1 MTAFR
6 LRTLFALGCAAAI
19 AVEGYVLFFDRHHT
33 FNIQG
38 RRTYLLSEFGDGI
51 PIAHAFLMRGNG
63 LRAVRVQFSSSASTT
78 VRLRWQLFR
87 QQATDEKQT
96 TLEWGQR
103 ELRLDADRNWA
114 TFPATPGRSP
124 EKLSIMEGGT
134 RELRLEAG
142 RTWATFPVT
151 RDGSSHDR
159 WYVFDAQLVD
169 PPSTDVRGGAQIA
182 LLATHDNP
190 DRGGSLWVA
199 GANRPGSLVLGADRV
214 GHTLYQRFVAEVEP
228 NLPRWLRW
236 PAVQWI
242 IGLALHAAVAVH
254 AYALL
259 IDRHRRGR
267 DDGTL
272 PFRRLTRS

>member
-6 LRTLFALGCAAAI
+6 LRTLFALGCAAVI
-19 AVEGYVLFFDRHHT
+19 AVEGYILFFDRDHT
-33 FNIQG
+33 FSIQG
-38 RRTYLLSEFGDGI
+38 RRTYLLSEFADGI

-63 LRAVRVQFSSSASTT
+63 LRAVRVQFSSSTSTT
-78 VRLRWQLFR
+78 VRLQWQLFR
-87 QQATDEKQT
+87 QQATDKKQT
-96 TLEWGQR
+96 ILEWGHR

-114 TFPATPGRSP
+114 TFPVTRRATS

-159 WYVFDAQLVD
+159 WYVFEAQLVD
-169 PPSTDVRGGAQIA
+169 PPSPDVRDRAQIA

-190 DRGGSLWVA
+190 DRGGSLFVA
-199 GANRPGSLVLGADRV
+199 GRNQPGSLVLGADRV
-214 GHTLYQRFVAEVEP
+214 GHTLHQRFVAEVEP

-254 AYALL
+254 AHALL
-259 IDRHRRGR
+259 IDRQLRGR
-267 DDGTL
+267 EDGTC
-272 PFRRLTRS
+272 RSAD